1 MIELL
6 SPRVSEEFMQTEM
19 AAELYCDEV
28 LTGDGHLIRLNIP
41 SSVSGLIRFDSDLDH
56 AQSMHS
62 DPNEREVL
70 HAS

>member
-1 MIELL
+1 MLIPGL
-6 SPRVSEEFMQTEM
+6 SLDSER
-19 AAELYCDEV
+19 ACELYCDEV
-28 LTGDGHLIRLNIP
+28 LTGDGHLIRLDIHG
-41 SSVSGLIRFDSDLDH
+41 SVSGLIRFDSDLDH